1 MKFAVSRLSNAIG
14 AILLGL
20 CFALSFGRVLNYNRV
35 QSDPDKT
42 IVRYAHYIQEES
54 VQAGLRAIADA
65 YERDN
70 PGVSIREVVIPR
82 AVYASW
88 VQTKLVGKMATDLIL
103 LDTIPTREQVMFH
116 FSTLNA
122 FMGKPNPYNRG
133 TELEGVPW
141 RETFVDDLVGPP
153 NYWDSLAAYWG
164 VPLVANTIRVIYNR
178 DLLRQIAGDQSI
190 PRNYTEFIALC
201 ELVQDYSERRGKS
214 IYPIAVAGRESAFIH
229 RLIKCQTLTLA
240 LRSDSNRNLR
250 TFYSGITYL
259 LGKWSLD
266 EEEIRLC
273 LQLAQE
279 VCGYMQPGFFQQRSN
294 DTLFY
299 FGQERALM
307 ILADSGMAGTIKQQV
322 PFEVGAFE
330 IPLPDQRHPLF
341 GRYLFGRVSEGG
353 NISRWSFGL
362 TRQSRH
368 PEIALDFLQYLT
380 SKSAN
385 ERFAKMTRNIPSVVG
400 ASIPGGMEAFAPK
413 IEGYPQGIGLGSGTG
428 TTLFNAHFHRLLSPV
443 EGVDAF
449 LDAMRPDYLSEVVR
463 NLHSKRKDTLRK
475 MRFQDADIAAKWL
488 AQSLNK
494 NGHGKERVENL
505 DQKIGLALFN
515 QVHFES
521 DDKWYRLG
529 LIAGGHPL
537 EQ

>member
-1 MKFAVSRLSNAIG
+1 MSRLSSTAG

-20 CFALSFGRVLNYNRV
+20 CFAFSLARVLNYSRE

-65 YERDN
+65 YEKDH
-70 PGVSIREVVIPR
+70 PDVSIREVVIPR
-82 AVYASW
+82 AVYNSW

-103 LDTIPTREQVMFH
+103 LDTIPTREQVMFN
-116 FSTLNA
+116 FSTLNE

-141 RETFVDDLVGPP
+141 RETFVDHLVGPP

-201 ELVQDYSERRGKS
+201 EKVRDFSKRRGKS
-214 IYPIAVAGRESAFIH
+214 IYPIAVAGRESAFIS
-229 RLIKCQTLTLA
+229 RLIRCQTLTLA
-240 LRSDSNRNLR
+240 LRCDSNRNLR

-259 LGKWSLD
+259 LGRWSLD
-266 EEEIRLC
+266 EEEIRLG

-307 ILADSGMAGTIKQQV
+307 ILADSGTAGTIKQQV
-322 PFEVGAFE
+322 PFAVGAFE
-330 IPLPDQRHPLF
+330 IPLPDQRHPRY

-353 NISRWSFGL
+353 SISRWSFGL

-368 PEIALDFLQYLT
+368 PEIALDFLHYLT
-380 SKSAN
+380 SRIAN
-385 ERFAKMTRNIPSVVG
+385 ERFAEMTGNIPSVVG
-400 ASIPGGMEAFAPK
+400 AAIPRGMEAFAPK
-413 IEGYPQGIGLGSGTG
+413 VEGYPQGIDLGSGTG
-428 TTLFNAHFHRLLSPV
+428 TTLFNAHFHRLLSPG
-443 EGVDAF
+443 EGIDAF
-449 LDAMRPDYLSEVVR
+449 LDAMRRDYLSEVVR
-463 NLHSKRKDTLRK
+463 NIHSKRKDTLRK
-475 MRFQDADIAAKWL
+475 IRFQDVDIAAKWL
-488 AQSLNK
+488 AQSLNS
-494 NGHGKERVENL
+494 NGNGEARVENL
-505 DQKIGLALFN
+505 EQKIGLALFN

-521 DDKWYRLG
+521 DQKWHRLG